1 MSNDSSDD
9 GRRRTPEQRG
19 ANPRRPTQAQSIKR
33 QQEIV
38 ADRDGAGIS
47 FTEIA
52 RKHGMG
58 EKEVREAYRRYIEEI
73 APLMTASAP
82 AAKVGL
88 YLRELESVRHQLHR
102 IAEHADN
109 DSAKVGAL
117 REIVKTISKEV
128 ELQQHLGMLP
138 KNLGEIS
145 VHWEQRWVV
154 QQIVSVLERFDAPP
168 EAFRE
173 LEQALSAGDS
183 GKADG

>member
-1 MSNDSSDD
+1 M
-9 GRRRTPEQRG
+9 GPTAGERG
-19 ANPRRPTQAQSIKR
+19 ANRRRPTQAQSIRR

-38 ADRDGAGIS
+38 ADHDGVGMS
-47 FTEIA
+47 FAEIA
-52 RKHGMG
+52 RKHRMG

-73 APLMTASAP
+73 APLMTASTP

-88 YLRELESVRHQLHR
+88 YLRELESVRHQLHQ

-117 REIVKTISKEV
+117 REIVKTINKEV

-138 KNLGEIS
+138 KSLGEIS
-145 VHWEQRWVV
+145 VRWEQRWVV

-173 LEQALSAGDS
+173 LERALSSGDS